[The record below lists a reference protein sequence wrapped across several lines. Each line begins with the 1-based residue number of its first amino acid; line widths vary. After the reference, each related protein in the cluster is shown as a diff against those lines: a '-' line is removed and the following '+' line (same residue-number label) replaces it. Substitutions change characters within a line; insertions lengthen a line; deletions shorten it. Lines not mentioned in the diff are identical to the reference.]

1 MQGADAVHDDDLK
14 TLFSRLQ
21 SDQPPTG
28 IQAHH
33 LIRRGHRVRNRRRA
47 AAVIGGSLAA
57 ASVVVLFWQWAGTQ
71 PPIPAPVVPAT
82 QPASTGTPETS
93 PSCPTN
99 ANPTA
104 APGAI
109 FCLNPSGQ

>member
-14 TLFSRLQ
+14 TLFSRVQ

-28 IQAHH
+28 IRAHD
-33 LIRRGHRVRNRRRA
+33 LIHRGHRIRRRRKA

-57 ASVVVLFWQWAGTQ
+57 ASVVVLFWQSTGPQ

-82 QPASTGTPETS
+82 RPAPTGTPHTS
-93 PSCPTN
+93 PSCPTS
-99 ANPTA
+99 ANTTESPS
-104 APGAI
+104 AI

>member
-1 MQGADAVHDDDLK
+1 MQGADTVHDDDLK

-21 SDQPPTG
+21 SDQPPIG
-28 IQAHH
+28 IQARD
-33 LIRRGHRVRNRRRA
+33 LIRRGHRVRSGRRA

-57 ASVVVLFWQWAGTQ
+57 ASVVVLFWQWGGPQ

-82 QPASTGTPETS
+82 RPASTGVPQPS

-99 ANPTA
+99 ADTTA
-104 APGAI
+104 APGAS
-109 FCLNPSGQ
+109 FCLNSSGQ